1 MADYSINPQFANL
14 SGLQPL
20 QALDLTRGGSLQF
33 QALAPIEVVSS
44 RPELVAQG
52 IAGAVQGIAQGALS
66 GITAKWE
73 KEESLAKEQRKY
85 DQELALER
93 EKQRTKNQN
102 FIDELILKTTAEEG
116 TSADLPER
124 INEIKKA
131 AERLNFVNPSGNVA
145 EKKPAKK
152 QTPAQPPP
160 APVEVELPQKSAYE
174 ETIIPAANQ
183 PPPAIATPPIETPQP
198 PTATNVIPAPTT
210 AALAEINIPAPDL
223 TKAKAAPPLA
233 TIAPVGT
240 APSAA
245 TTPQQVAG
253 IPEQPQDLKSPRN
266 LSGLLFG
273 PQDAS
278 MAFDAAAKLTTP
290 YRKVTAE
297 QDTRTK
303 EWYLKQ
309 EDTSSEVEKA
319 RVEAAKLGIS
329 EEDLVLRKRQDE
341 REAAKA
347 EAERIETQR
356 KRLKE
361 DTLLLKTQKN
371 NIQTEA
377 NKLSFIDRAIQS
389 IESDPELVGFMSQ
402 YYLGAE
408 KLPFAPGTYKEWAVI
423 GKQLGYDLPAEKIQ
437 KIVDIQENLKT
448 IEANLGWQAFA
459 QMKELSASGSAG
471 VGGLTEGERQSLERI
486 PGSLSITQSPK
497 NLLNNLYNLKNGA
510 VKTIENASNEVSQ
523 VDKAFQ
529 KPIISS
535 LKMNPQDKQRIKFL
549 STELGKA
556 TEEQKKDQNYLDAL
570 EELKNLIRQ
579 QNRIDEFNQ
588 QLGR

>member
-14 SGLQPL
+14 TGLQPL
-20 QALDLTRGGSLQF
+20 QSIDVTRGGSLQF
-33 QALAPIEVVSS
+33 QPLQQIQVVSS
-44 RPELVAQG
+44 QPELVAQG
-52 IAGAVQGIAQGALS
+52 IANAIQGIGQGALS

-85 DQELALER
+85 AQELELEAA
-93 EKQRTKNQN
+93 KQQTKNKS
-102 FIDELILKTTAEEG
+102 FIDELKLKTASEHGLE
-116 TSADLPER
+116 ADLPER
-124 INEIKKA
+124 MAQIDKA
-131 AERLNFVNPSGNVA
+131 AERLDFVVPSGYTPK
-145 EKKPAKK
+145 EKPVKK
-152 QTPAQPPP
+152 LTPAQLIP
-160 APVEVELPQKSAYE
+160 APVEVDLPVKSDYQ
-174 ETIIPAANQ
+174 ETIVSAANQ
-183 PPPAIATPPIETPQP
+183 APPAIVTPPLQP
-198 PTATNVIPAPTT
+198 PTTVATPES

-223 TKAKAAPPLA
+223 TKAKAASPILSSVPPIGA
-233 TIAPVGT
+233 AV
-240 APSAA
+240 SAS
-245 TTPQQVAG
+245 
-253 IPEQPQDLKSPRN
+253 IPEQPQDPKMPRN

-273 PQDAS
+273 TQDAS
-278 MAFDAAAKLTTP
+278 TAFETAAKLTTP
-290 YRKVTAE
+290 YRKVIAE
-297 QDTRTK
+297 QDARTK

-319 RVEAAKLGIS
+319 QVEAEKLGIS
-329 EEDLVLRKRQDE
+329 KEDLVLRKRQDE

-347 EAERIETQR
+347 EAERIEVQR

-361 DTLLLKTQKN
+361 DNLLLKTQKN

-389 IESDPELVGFMSQ
+389 IQSEPELVGIMSQ
-402 YYLGAE
+402 YYLGDQ
-408 KLPFAPGTYKEWAVI
+408 KLPFAPGTYKDWAII
-423 GKQLGYDLPAEKIQ
+423 GKQLGYNLPVEKIQ

-448 IEANLGWQAFA
+448 IESNLGWQAFG
-459 QMKELSASGSAG
+459 QMKELSPTGSAG

-510 VKTIENASNEVSQ
+510 VKTIENASSEVSQ
-523 VDKAFQ
+523 IDKTFQ

-535 LKMNPQDKQRIKFL
+535 LKMNPDEQERIKFL

-579 QNRIDEFNQ
+579 KNRLDEFNQ
-588 QLGR
+588 QFRSIK

>member
-85 DQELALER
+85 AQELALE
-93 EKQRTKNQN
+93 EAKQKTKNQY
-102 FIDELILKTTAEEG
+102 FIDELKLKTAAEHGLE
-116 TSADLPER
+116 ADLTER
-124 INEIKKA
+124 MAEIDKA
-131 AERLNFVNPSGNVA
+131 AERLDFVNPSGNVA

-152 QTPAQPPP
+152 PTPAQPIP

-198 PTATNVIPAPTT
+198 PTATDVIPAPTT

-223 TKAKAAPPLA
+223 TKAKAVPPLA

-245 TTPQQVAG
+245 TTPQQVSG

-329 EEDLVLRKRQDE
+329 KEDLVLRKRQDE

-486 PGSLSITQSPK
+486 PGSLSITQSPR

-579 QNRIDEFNQ
+579 QDRINDFNN

>member
-20 QALDLTRGGSLQF
+20 QSIDVTRGGSLQF
-33 QALAPIEVVSS
+33 QPLQQIQVVSS
-44 RPELVAQG
+44 QPELVAQG

-66 GITAKWE
+66 GITARWE
-73 KEESLAKEQRKY
+73 KEEEREKEKRKY
-85 DQELALER
+85 AQELALER
-93 EKQRTKNQN
+93 EKQRTKNQY
-102 FIDELILKTTAEEG
+102 FIDELKLKTAAEHGLE
-116 TSADLPER
+116 ADLPER
-124 INEIKKA
+124 MAEIDKA
-131 AERLNFVNPSGNVA
+131 AERLDFVVPSGNVV
-145 EKKPAKK
+145 EKNPAKK
-152 QTPAQPPP
+152 PTPAQPLPP
-160 APVEVELPQKSAYE
+160 PVEPTLPVIDPLQQD
-174 ETIIPAANQ
+174 IPAANQ
-183 PPPAIATPPIETPQP
+183 PPPAIATPPIETPQTS
-198 PTATNVIPAPTT
+198 TATDAIPAPTT
-210 AALAEINIPAPDL
+210 ATLAEINIPAPDL
-223 TKAKAAPPLA
+223 TKAKAVPPLA

-240 APSAA
+240 SPSAA
-245 TTPQQVAG
+245 TTPQQVVG
-253 IPEQPQDLKSPRN
+253 IPEQPKDLKSPRN
-266 LSGLLFG
+266 LAGLLFG

-303 EWYLKQ
+303 DWYLKQ

-319 RVEAAKLGIS
+319 KVEAEKLGIS
-329 EEDLVLRKRQDE
+329 QEDLVLRKRQDE
-341 REAAKA
+341 RETAKA
-347 EAERIETQR
+347 ESERLEAQR

-423 GKQLGYDLPAEKIQ
+423 GKQLGYDFPAEKIQ

-486 PGSLSITQSPK
+486 PGSLSITQSPR

-535 LKMNPQDKQRIKFL
+535 LKINPEDQQRIKFL

-579 QNRIDEFNQ
+579 KNRIDEFNQ